1 MRHRFSHSTSPL
13 RNLQVILLTTGLAQ
27 LGSNVAVL
35 DSGATACT
43 VKSEGGVVGLT
54 PSQSVFT
61 GFDQSG
67 RHLVGDA
74 DGRIHLFAYE
84 PNSPSSG
91 AGTSSAAAAFL
102 AAARGFLANCCSA
115 CLRALWSTA
124 DALTGSLSVHP
135 GLLYELGIFSPALSG
150 GSSPEFLGADH
161 TATLDFRWL
170 SGGLFPVLL
179 SSSPCWSTTDACS
192 ASCVH
197 PRHLL
202 PALSGGST
210 PEFLGAGPSAT
221 LDFRWL
227 YSGLF
232 LALLLALRAR
242 TAAITL
248 R

>member
-1 MRHRFSHSTSPL
+1 MTSGIPGGGCFSCCCPGLPGELLFGLPSRLVEHCGRPHGQSECAPRPAL
-13 RNLQVILLTTGLAQ
+13 R
-27 LGSNVAVL
+27 
-35 DSGATACT
+35 
-43 VKSEGGVVGLT
+43 
-54 PSQSVFT
+54 P
-61 GFDQSG
+61 
-67 RHLVGDA
+67 RHL
-74 DGRIHLFAYE
+74 L
-84 PNSPSSG
+84 
-91 AGTSSAAAAFL
+91 
-102 AAARGFLANCCSA
+102 
-115 CLRALWSTA
+115 
-124 DALTGSLSVHP
+124 
-135 GLLYELGIFSPALSG
+135 PAPSG